1 MSPKALAPLKLMSSG
16 PNLGMQWRRG
26 LSVAPRQEL
35 HCLFQS
41 HPELS
46 GPHLLHP
53 FFWPELKATEE
64 ATKGRMSR
72 ATLKIQVTVS

>member
-1 MSPKALAPLKLMSSG
+1 MSSG

-26 LSVAPRQEL
+26 HFDPQEL
-35 HCLFQS
+35 LCLFQS

-46 GPHLLHP
+46 GPHLLPP